1 MNQNREDDVREIVS
15 PEEVANEALRRM
27 ARVEA
32 MPWGTDKVFAKAN
45 VDRFYAIRGPELAS
59 AYLELLRRV
68 DALAGEL
75 EQLRGLLHVTENNA
89 NEHANDSFVLQRQV
103 DRLRKENEGLRG
115 EARRL
120 RDELDAAN
128 REVAISGGE
137 RKPEPSRE
145 ELHRTESHP
154 EYEYATTRGPRKVRT
169 WAGERPEGEGWEPNY
184 YRGRPGEA
192 WERFDYH
199 EEAYWMRRRGSGGDE
214 RKDGG
219 V

>member
-1 MNQNREDDVREIVS
+1 MSESGYERERRL
-15 PEEVANEALRRM
+15 ANEPRRGEREVMAL
-27 ARVEA
+27 AEIQLQ
-32 MPWGTDKVFAKAN
+32 K
-45 VDRFYAIRGPELAS
+45 LAENDHKPGWKDES
-59 AYLELLRRV
+59 LGDLLELLFDEVR
-68 DALAGEL
+68 EL
-75 EQLRGLLHVTENNA
+75 EQDVLDLIVALKYGTDDEEWMEKKIRDVGRECADVNNSSTFIA
-89 NEHANDSFVLQRQV
+89 DVAGALE
-103 DRLRKENEGLRG
+103 DRL
-115 EARRL
+115 
-120 RDELDAAN
+120 
-128 REVAISGGE
+128 AISGGE